1 VFRQQRRVVVT
12 TTVKV
17 TSHNAPARVLTR
29 DMGRQVEPARII
41 RPSDGEVQLYCT
53 TTRCLEIQDVSESG
67 ERQDLSFGERAVG
80 LSFNPSMNAS
90 VDRIKSLY
98 AQIIDEMAV
107 LRNTRGGEM
116 SRLAS
121 VAITE
126 AQGAQM
132 WAVKAITWRDK

>member
-1 VFRQQRRVVVT
+1 MT

-80 LSFNPSMNAS
+80 LAFNPSADAR

-107 LRNTRGGEM
+107 LRNTQGGEK

-132 WAVKAITWRDK
+132 WAVKAITWKDS

>member
-1 VFRQQRRVVVT
+1 MT

-80 LSFNPSMNAS
+80 LAFNPSADERVN
-90 VDRIKSLY
+90 RIKSLY

-132 WAVKAITWRDK
+132 WAVKALTWRDE

>member
-1 VFRQQRRVVVT
+1 MT

-132 WAVKAITWRDK
+132 WAVKAITWRDE

>member
-1 VFRQQRRVVVT
+1 MT

-67 ERQDLSFGERAVG
+67 ERRDLSFGEKAVG
-80 LSFNPSMNAS
+80 LAFNPSADVS

-98 AQIIDEMAV
+98 AQIIDEMAL
-107 LRNTRGGEM
+107 LRSTPGVGPEIG
-116 SRLAS
+116 RLAS

-132 WAVKAITWRDK
+132 WAVKALTWREE

>member
-1 VFRQQRRVVVT
+1 MT

-17 TSHNAPARVLTR
+17 ISHNAPARVLTR
-29 DMGRQVEPARII
+29 DMGRQTEPARII

-80 LSFNPSMNAS
+80 LSFNPSMDAS

-107 LRNTRGGEM
+107 LRNTRGGDK
-116 SRLAS
+116 SRYAS
-121 VAITE
+121 IAITE

-132 WAVKAITWRDK
+132 WAVKALTWRD

>member
-132 WAVKAITWRDK
+132 WAVKAITWRDE

>member
-1 VFRQQRRVVVT
+1 MT

-17 TSHNAPARVLTR
+17 TSHNAPARVITR
-29 DMGRQVEPARII
+29 DMGRQVEPSRIL
-41 RPSDGEVQLYCT
+41 RPSDGEVQLFCT

-80 LSFNPSMNAS
+80 LGFNPSADS
-90 VDRIKSLY
+90 RVDRIKSLY
-98 AQIIDEMAV
+98 AQIIDELHF
-107 LRNTRGGEM
+107 LRDAQITQPDQV
-116 SRLAS
+116 RLAS

-132 WAVKAITWRDK
+132 WAVKALTWKD

>member
-1 VFRQQRRVVVT
+1 VT

-17 TSHNAPARVLTR
+17 ISHNAPARVLTR
-29 DMGRQVEPARII
+29 DMGRQTEPARII

-80 LSFNPSMNAS
+80 LSFNPSMDAS

-107 LRNTRGGEM
+107 LRNTRGGDK
-116 SRLAS
+116 SRYAS
-121 VAITE
+121 IAITE

-132 WAVKAITWRDK
+132 WAVKALTWRD

>member
-1 VFRQQRRVVVT
+1 MT

-29 DMGRQVEPARII
+29 DMGRQIEPARII

-67 ERQDLSFGERAVG
+67 ERRDLSFGERAVG
-80 LSFNPSMNAS
+80 LAFNPSADAS

-98 AQIIDEMAV
+98 AQIIDEMQS
-107 LRNTRGGEM
+107 LREHPVSSSEQR
-116 SRLAS
+116 RLAS

-132 WAVKAITWRDK
+132 WAVKALTWRDE

>member
-1 VFRQQRRVVVT
+1 MT

-67 ERQDLSFGERAVG
+67 ERQDLSYGERAVG
-80 LSFNPSMNAS
+80 LAFNPSADAS

-107 LRNTRGGEM
+107 LRNTRGGETP
-116 SRLAS
+116 RLAS

-132 WAVKAITWRDK
+132 WAVKAITWRDE

>member
-1 VFRQQRRVVVT
+1 MT

-17 TSHNAPARVLTR
+17 ISHNYPARVIVR
-29 DMGRQVEPARII
+29 DMGRQQGEAQII

-53 TTRCLEIQDVSESG
+53 TTRCLEIQDVNEDG
-67 ERQDLSFGERAVG
+67 KRQDLSYGEKAVG
-80 LSFNPSMNAS
+80 LSFNPSADPR

-107 LRNTRGGEM
+107 VRNTVGGEA

-126 AQGAQM
+126 AQTAQM
-132 WAVKAITWRDK
+132 WAVKALTWKD